1 MKFMKLGSSPDTF
14 FTIEAVR
21 SVSTEVTSDLIVQVR
36 GSRYLLHKAPL
47 LSKCLHLQKL
57 CAECSIS
64 SSSSQ
69 QQTLQLPEFPG
80 GEEAF
85 EMCAKFCYGIAITL
99 NSLNIVS
106 VRCAA
111 EYLEMTEEA
120 EKGNLVYKLEVF
132 LNTSILCGWKDLIAA
147 LKSTTSLP
155 SWSEDLGI
163 TSRCIDA
170 IASKVQAAEK
180 TDYVRDSNAKKCN
193 GIGSQDHKPLGKG
206 WWTEDITELGPELYW
221 RTMVAIKSGRKLP
234 AKVIGKA
241 LQIYAS
247 RHLPSTSENVAST
260 VQVPRNVSTELVKDV
275 TSKHRSLLES
285 IVSLLPMEKGSV
297 PCSFLLKLLKAANI
311 LGAAAASKME
321 LARRVGMQLD
331 EASVSDLLIPS
342 LSDTSE
348 TLYDIDIV
356 LNILEEFMLQC
367 QSPPTSPPRAKA
379 RFNSRRSRS
388 VKNVN
393 FEYQESKRSSSASHS
408 SKLKVAKLVDGY
420 LQEVAQDTNLPLSK
434 MIALAESIPDF
445 ARPEHDD
452 LYKAIDIFL
461 KSHPDLNKN
470 ERRKLCQVLDF
481 KKLSKE
487 SCIHAVQNERL
498 PLRVVV
504 QILLFEQAQSMAN
517 GGQATDLPD
526 RIHSLIATHNEDPSR
541 VPLSPME
548 TPTLQADAR
557 WSISSL
563 KSLKLRLAA
572 LLMKPA
578 KHANQMSNNEAQQDD
593 HDLGTSSKLKGLCLV
608 FSGPKWMLGSCL

>member
-14 FTIEAVR
+14 YTIEAVR
-21 SVSTEVTSDLIVQVR
+21 SVSTEVTSDLIVQVK

-64 SSSSQ
+64 SSSYQ
-69 QQTLQLPEFPG
+69 QQTIQLPEFPG

-85 EMCAKFCYGIAITL
+85 EMCAKFCYGITITL

-111 EYLEMTEEA
+111 EYLQMTEEA

-132 LNTSILCGWKDLIAA
+132 LNTSILRGWKDLIAA
-147 LKSTTSLP
+147 LKSTASLP

-170 IASKVQAAEK
+170 IASKVQAPEK
-180 TDYVRDSNAKKCN
+180 RDYVRDNNAKCN
-193 GIGSQDHKPLGKG
+193 GIGSQDHKPLGKS
-206 WWTEDITELGPELYW
+206 WWTEDITELCPELYW

-234 AKVIGKA
+234 ARVIGEA
-241 LQIYAS
+241 LQIYGS
-247 RHLPSTSENVAST
+247 RHLPSISENAAST
-260 VQVPRNVSTELVKDV
+260 VQVHRDLSRELVKDV
-275 TSKHRSLLES
+275 TSKHRSILES

-297 PCSFLLKLLKAANI
+297 PCSFMLKLLKAANI

-321 LARRVGMQLD
+321 LGRRVGMQLD

-367 QSPPTSPPRAKA
+367 QSPPTSPPRTKA
-379 RFNSRRSRS
+379 RLDSRRSRS

-393 FEYQESKRSSSASHS
+393 FEFQESRRSSSASHS

-420 LQEVAQDTNLPLSK
+420 LQEVAQDTNLPLSN

-452 LYKAIDIFL
+452 LYKAIDIYL
-461 KSHPDLNKN
+461 KSHPDLNKSD
-470 ERRKLCQVLDF
+470 RRKLCRVLDF

-504 QILLFEQAQSMAN
+504 QLLLFEQARSMAN

-526 RIHSLIATHNEDPSR
+526 RIHSLITTHNDDPSR
-541 VPLSPME
+541 VPFSPME

-578 KHANQMSNNEAQQDD
+578 KHANQISNNEAQQDD